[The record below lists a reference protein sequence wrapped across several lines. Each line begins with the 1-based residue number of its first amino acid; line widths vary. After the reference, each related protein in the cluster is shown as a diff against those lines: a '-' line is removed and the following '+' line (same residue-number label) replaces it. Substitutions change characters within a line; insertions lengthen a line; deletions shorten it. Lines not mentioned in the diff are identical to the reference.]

1 MSQALSQEVA
11 PFGIRVLIPELGSFR
26 TNFLGA
32 TAMQVAEPS
41 TPYLGGP
48 VDAGLKTEYEKNGKQ
63 PGDPEKAVQI
73 LFDVVLGRGHGEGN
87 MSRLRLPLG
96 QDCLE
101 LGLQQANATIDDFNA
116 FRDAAV
122 SCSFEE

>member
-1 MSQALSQEVA
+1 MSQALAQEVA

-32 TAMQVAEPS
+32 TAMQVSEAS
-41 TPYLGGP
+41 KPYIGGA
-48 VDAGLKTEYEKNGKQ
+48 VDESLKLEFEKNGKQ
-63 PGDPEKAVQI
+63 PGDPEKAVRV
-73 LFDVVLGRGHGEGN
+73 LFDVVLGRGPGEGN

-96 QDCLE
+96 QDSLE
-101 LGLQQANATIDDFNA
+101 RGLEQANMMIEDFNA

-122 SCSFEE
+122 GCGFVV